1 MTRRRV
7 RYQIVAGLVT
17 VCSVAAASSASAQ
30 TSSPSPG
37 RAPGGQIQLDVGGTF
52 LAPTSFA
59 ARNADLLAPD
69 GSTLRVTGT
78 EDNRIGPGF
87 GLEAHLGIPIA
98 GPLAVEASGTWT
110 RVRSSM
116 RVTFDIEDA
125 PLLTATLTSSQ
136 ITGEGAV
143 VVTLVRRGRTEVFV
157 RGGAGWLSEVAGGV
171 VIGDGLIYNA
181 GGGVRRWWSDRTPGR
196 RSMRFGLRVE
206 GRVVVREAGFAE
218 STRTT
223 RFSPVIAGSLMMG
236 F

>member
-1 MTRRRV
+1 VTRRSV
-7 RYQIVAGLVT
+7 RRELVAGLVA

-30 TSSPSPG
+30 TPVPAPN
-37 RAPGGQIQLDVGGTF
+37 RAPGRQMQIDVGGTF

-59 ARNADLLAPD
+59 ARNAELLAPD
-69 GSTLRVTGT
+69 GSALRVTGT

-87 GLEAHLGIPIA
+87 GLEAHLGIPLA
-98 GPLAVEASGTWT
+98 GPLAVEASGSWT

-116 RVTFDIEDA
+116 RVSFDVEDA

-136 ITGEGAV
+136 FTGEGALL
-143 VVTLVRRGRTEVFV
+143 VTLVRRGRTELFA
-157 RGGAGWLSEVAGGV
+157 RGGAGWMSEVAGGV

-181 GGGVRRWWSDRTPGR
+181 GAGVRRWWNDRTPGR

-206 GRVVVREAGFAE
+206 GRLVVREAGFAE

-223 RFSPVIAGSLMMG
+223 RFSPVIAGGLMMG